1 MHLVL
6 HVHING
12 VQYSINDPE
21 IQSSCG
27 SVPVN
32 WFENKDRPE
41 SATKTV
47 NLISHLIQGRKKLD
61 KEWHKWHHT
70 STYTNHL
77 EVQRK
82 MELFQ
87 SGYSSLH

>member
-1 MHLVL
+1 MQLALQLQV
-6 HVHING
+6 NG
-12 VQYSINDPE
+12 VQYSINTPD

-27 SVPVN
+27 TVPVN
-32 WFENKDRPE
+32 LFEYKDSPE

-47 NLISHLIQGRKKLD
+47 NLVSHPLKRRKKFDMELH
-61 KEWHKWHHT
+61 ERHHA

-87 SGYSSLH
+87 SGDSSLH